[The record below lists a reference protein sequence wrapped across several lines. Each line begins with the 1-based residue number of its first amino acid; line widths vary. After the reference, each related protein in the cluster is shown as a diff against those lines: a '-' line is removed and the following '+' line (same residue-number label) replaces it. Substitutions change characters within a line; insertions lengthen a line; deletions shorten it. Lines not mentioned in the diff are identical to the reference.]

1 MITRWKNCTVPSRL
15 STLLVGGASGLK
27 VALCSLTQVAALH
40 GRIAEMV
47 EVAAM
52 CGVNIVCF
60 QETWSE

>member
-1 MITRWKNCTVPSRL
+1 M
-15 STLLVGGASGLK
+15 
-27 VALCSLTQVAALH
+27 SLPQVAAMH
-40 GRIAEMV
+40 SRIAEMV

>member
-1 MITRWKNCTVPSRL
+1 MPSWL
-15 STLLVGGASGLK
+15 STLLVGGASGLT
-27 VALCSLTQVAALH
+27 VPLCSFNQVAALH